1 VVVEHALE
9 KTLVK
14 DIMVREPVMVDP
26 DLSVGDA
33 IEDYFL
39 RYGSGGFPVGANGKV
54 EGLVSLSM
62 VQRCPREERA
72 EQRVRDIMRHDI
84 EQVSI
89 KPDATVSQALQ
100 KMTEIDA
107 GRLVVMQDAHLLGL
121 ITRSGVSRFV
131 QLKTRLEPEV

>member
-1 VVVEHALE
+1 
-9 KTLVK
+9 
-14 DIMVREPVMVDP
+14 MVDP

-39 RYGSGGFPVGANGKV
+39 RYGYGGFPVGANGKV

-72 EQRVRDIMRHDI
+72 EQRVRDIMRHDV

-131 QLKTRLEPEV
+131 QLKTRLEPPEV